1 MAVVRTLA
9 IALVLLI
16 SLSGVAIPQESSEP
30 TWLLLVYMGADNNLE
45 KYALQDFLELSR
57 AVFDNVKVVVQMDR
71 HTSWNPDSG
80 YSDAYGN
87 WTGAMRFVLTRGI
100 TPDPAN
106 ATADLGE
113 VDMGNPSTLRDFIV
127 WAVENFTADYVMLD
141 IWDHGTFEQSV
152 VYDANPG
159 SYLGL
164 GEARDAIEEAERI
177 TGRRI
182 NILALDSCGMGSLQ
196 TVAYFH
202 NVTDYLIASQK
213 DVPADGFAYDDA
225 LELIRERGAYDPRS
239 FGGAFVESYGNW
251 ARSVYEYSGI
261 AVTLAMYD
269 MGNATAF
276 FSEMNSVLDSLIS
289 DLAYEPLRGDVRA
302 ATDKTL
308 RFEGSGNR
316 DLLDFFRQAYNETG
330 DQRSLERY
338 ERMETA
344 LRSFIVNFTSYT
356 PPQVAPGT
364 MPADGACGLSA
375 YLPSYYPP
383 WYASTPLG
391 EATLWDEFLYA
402 LYEGETYAGNGTMS
416 VSLNGTQV
424 SVAWNVSADHVIL
437 MVAGETYNLSSS
449 GVLNI
454 TVPYGAWRVD
464 LYGYNESGLVYWAGE
479 GIKVTKPFTIAGRI
493 LINGE
498 MPEEP
503 VPVNISVDDAVYH
516 VLQNSTG
523 FSLTLEYPTEINET
537 SIIVISVEYGG
548 ETYTQEVDF
557 EHAGNIVMD
566 IRPPQPPD
574 MLIIALFLS
583 VLALIGAIGIYLL
596 R

>member
-16 SLSGVAIPQESSEP
+16 ALSGVAIPQESSEP

-57 AVFDNVKVVVQMDR
+57 AVFDNVKVIVQMDR
-71 HTSWNPDSG
+71 HPAWNPDGG

-113 VDMGNPSTLRDFIV
+113 VDMGDPSTLRDFIV
-127 WAVENFTADYVMLD
+127 WAVENFTADYIMLD

-152 VYDANPG
+152 VYDASPG
-159 SYLGL
+159 SYLDL
-164 GEARDAIEEAERI
+164 GDAKDAIEEAERI

-196 TVAYFH
+196 TVAYFQ

-225 LELIRERGAYDPRS
+225 LELIRERGAYDPQS
-239 FGGAFVESYGNW
+239 FGGAFVEAYGNW

-269 MGNATAF
+269 MRNTTTF
-276 FSEMNSVLDSLIS
+276 FSEMNSVLASLIT
-289 DLAYEPLRGDVRA
+289 DLTYTPLHEDVRA
-302 ATDKTL
+302 AADKTL

-316 DLLDFFRQAYNETG
+316 DLLDLFRQAYNETG

-338 ERMETA
+338 ERMEIA

-402 LYEGETYAGNGTMS
+402 LYEGEAYTGNGTMS

-424 SVAWNVSADHVIL
+424 SVAWNVSADYVIL

-479 GIKVTKPFTIAGRI
+479 EIAVTKPFTIAGRV

-498 MPEEP
+498 MPDEP
-503 VPVNISVDDAVYH
+503 IPVRIMVDGREYEV
-516 VLQNSTG
+516 VQNSTG

-537 SIIVISVEYGG
+537 STIVISVEYGG

-557 EHAGNIVMD
+557 EEAGNIVMD

-574 MLIIALFLS
+574 ILIIALFLS
-583 VLALIGAIGIYLL
+583 VLALIGVAGIYLL

>member
-1 MAVVRTLA
+1 MACVRTLA

-16 SLSGVAIPQESSEP
+16 ALSGVALPQDSQQP

-57 AVFDNVKVVVQMDR
+57 AVFDNVRVIVQMDR
-71 HTSWNPDSG
+71 HTAWNPESG

-87 WTGAMRFVLTRGI
+87 WTGAMRFVVTRGI

-113 VDMGNPSTLRDFIV
+113 VDMGDPSTLRDFIV
-127 WAVENFTADYVMLD
+127 WAVGNFTADYVMLD
-141 IWDHGTFEQSV
+141 IWDHGRFEQSV
-152 VYDANPG
+152 VYDENPS
-159 SYLGL
+159 SYLTL
-164 GEARDAIEEAERI
+164 GEARDAIEEAKRI

-196 TVAYFH
+196 TVAYFQ

-225 LELIRERGAYDPRS
+225 LEIIRERNAYTPTA
-239 FGGAFVESYGNW
+239 FGSAFVEAYGNW

-269 MGNATAF
+269 MRNATAF
-276 FSEMNSVLDSLIS
+276 FSEMNAVLDSLIT
-289 DLAYEPLRGDVRA
+289 DMAYEPVRDDVRA
-302 ATDKTL
+302 AADKTL
-308 RFEGSGNR
+308 RFESSGNR
-316 DLLDFFRQAYNETG
+316 DLLDLFRQAYNVTG

-338 ERMETA
+338 ERMERA
-344 LRSFIVNFTSYT
+344 LGHFIVSFTSYT
-356 PPQVAPGT
+356 PPQVASGT
-364 MPADGACGLSA
+364 LPADGACGLSA
-375 YLPSYYPP
+375 YIPSYYPP
-383 WYASTPLG
+383 WYATTPIG

-402 LYEGETYAGNGTMS
+402 LYEGQVYAANGTMG
-416 VSLNGTQV
+416 VTLNGTHMMV
-424 SVAWNVSADHVIL
+424 TWNVSADHVIL
-437 MVAGETYNLSSS
+437 MAAGETFNLSSS
-449 GVLNI
+449 GTLNL

-464 LYGYNESGLVYWAGE
+464 LYGYNESGLVYWTGRE
-479 GIKVTKPFTIAGRI
+479 IEVTKPFRIWGRV
-493 LINGE
+493 LINGD

-503 VPVNISVDDAVYH
+503 IPVRITVDGRVYD
-516 VLQNSTG
+516 VVQNSTG

-537 SIIVISVEYGG
+537 STVVISVDYGG
-548 ETYTQEVDF
+548 ETYTKEVSFD
-557 EHAGNIVMD
+557 EAGDIVMD
-566 IRPPQPPD
+566 IQTSQSPD
-574 MLIIALFLS
+574 MLIVLVFLS
-583 VLALIGAIGIYLL
+583 VLALLGALGAYLL